1 MRRNNLV
8 LITII
13 LTIISCKGIL
23 NSEKNIVMK
32 NLDGNSVYIEKKETI
47 KKPLNKIIAGGN
59 FEIIVDY
66 DESNNDKIIFTVDN
80 NLIKYLNYKIQN
92 GTLYLKYDMPK
103 NTNVNFTKNKV
114 LINISKPISNIEIN
128 DNARIDLNLNPNMS
142 SFNISQKGNS
152 KVNLKCTSI
161 NSINIKSEGNSKSK
175 LSGLVNIFE
184 IENSNNS
191 EINGEKLIAS
201 KAILKNKN
209 LGEITLTVLD
219 ELKSVNSK
227 LGKITFFSNGNTIK
241 NIDKIGNWF

>member
-103 NTNVNFTKNKV
+103 NT
-114 LINISKPISNIEIN
+114 SKPISNIEIN

-241 NIDKIGNWF
+241 NIDKIGNYIEKHVK